1 MPGNC
6 ASSKKEDDVMN
17 RNFSFLTG
25 FALGAAFMYTFDPN
39 GGRRR
44 RALARDQFTRLAH
57 TAGDGLDAA
66 ARDLSNRAAG
76 TVAETRRR
84 LQPDRP
90 DDDVLVER
98 VRAALGRAVSHPK
111 AIAVEARNGMVR
123 LCGPILSHEVSSVL
137 SAVESVPGVRNVDNQ
152 LEPHDQPG
160 NIPALQGGGE
170 DTTGVPR
177 W

>member
-1 MPGNC
+1 MGWC
-6 ASSKKEDDVMN
+6 ALCLINAGKLRHFLEKEDDVMN
-17 RNFSFLTG
+17 RNLPFLTG
-25 FALGAAFMYTFDPN
+25 FALGAAFMYAFDPN

-44 RALARDQFTRLAH
+44 RTLARDQFTRLAH

-84 LQPDRP
+84 LRPDRP
-90 DDDVLVER
+90 AGDVLV
-98 VRAALGRAVSHPK
+98 A
-111 AIAVEARNGMVR
+111 
-123 LCGPILSHEVSSVL
+123 
-137 SAVESVPGVRNVDNQ
+137 GVRNVDNQ

-160 NIPALQGGGE
+160 NIPSLQGGSE
-170 DTTGVPR
+170 DTTGVTR

>member
-1 MPGNC
+1 
-6 ASSKKEDDVMN
+6 MN

-25 FALGAAFMYTFDPN
+25 FALGAAFMYAFDPN

-84 LQPDRP
+84 LRSDRP
-90 DDDVLVER
+90 DDEVLVER

-111 AIAVEARNGMVR
+111 AIAVEARDGMVR
-123 LCGPILSHEVSSVL
+123 LFGPILSHEVSSLL
-137 SAVESVPGVRNVDNQ
+137 SAVESVTGVRNVDNR

-160 NIPALQGGGE
+160 NIPSLQGGAE
-170 DTTGVPR
+170 DTTGVR
-177 W
+177 QW

>member
-1 MPGNC
+1 
-6 ASSKKEDDVMN
+6 MN
-17 RNFSFLTG
+17 RNFSFVTG
-25 FALGAAFMYTFDPN
+25 FALGAAFMYAFDPT

-57 TAGDGLDAA
+57 TTSDGLDAA

-76 TVAETRRR
+76 TVAEARRR
-84 LQPDRP
+84 LRSDRP

-111 AIAVEARNGMVR
+111 AIDVDACDGTVV
-123 LCGPILSHEVSSVL
+123 LCGPILSHEVSSLL
-137 SAVESVPGVRNVDNQ
+137 SAVESVQGVRNVDNR

-160 NIPALQGGGE
+160 NIPSLQGGGE
-170 DTTGVPR
+170 DTTGAPQ